1 MVVHQRERHP
11 RVVCTAA
18 MDGAPGGE
26 NGQGIF
32 WTGVFP
38 AGQEV
43 TGGDHTTVG
52 AAAEPP
58 EDELVEPS

>member
-1 MVVHQRERHP
+1 
-11 RVVCTAA
+11 

-26 NGQGIF
+26 GGQGIF
-32 WTGVFP
+32 WAGVFP

-43 TGGDHTTVG
+43 AGGDHAAVG